1 MFDPLD
7 FMEPTAGQIGD
18 RYEEQTIE
26 EYGYQLKAS
35 SPEENEFD
43 YLDHDSANHDNND
56 NTGVITVLD
65 LPAVAY
71 ASPKVILCVLR
82 LLRPDMQVNFQAQ
95 QHTDVAE
102 LFQTREISDDL
113 QQSILHY
120 YNSVFPNDRLNT
132 IEKIATKIPSLI
144 HTSNGG
150 ELGGLLDYY
159 TSILKK
165 YENFK
170 ESDSNC
176 FGTNDSHL
184 YDLLVREVSLRISEQ
199 CGRSAQPS
207 MYRNF
212 KFQGL
217 SKTIQLY
224 EPTLTADNLGW
235 KTWGSALVLS
245 QILIS
250 EFLTGLP
257 KARRDTVSNVMTTDG
272 NSRPLKV
279 LELGAGTGLV
289 GISWAYKYKEL
300 YGKDLSSK
308 QIEMYVTDLPDIV
321 ENLRVNININGLNDF
336 VVADVLDW
344 TDPEPFTAK
353 HGVEDNDF
361 DIILIAD
368 PIYSPNHP
376 QWIVNMISKFLAK
389 DGVCFLEIPI
399 RPKYAKERDL
409 LSQLLRSNNFEVIR
423 EKYDE
428 SRDDWGMVK
437 YLYREI
443 KHQR

>member
-7 FMEPTAGQIGD
+7 FMEPAAGQLGD
-18 RYEEQTIE
+18 RCEEQTIDG
-26 EYGYQLKAS
+26 YGYRLKVS
-35 SPEENEFD
+35 ESTENELD
-43 YLDHDSANHDNND
+43 ARDHDSADAND
-56 NTGVITVLD
+56 GVITVLD
-65 LPAVAY
+65 LPAIAY

-82 LLRPDMQVNFQAQ
+82 LLRPDTQVNFQAQ
-95 QHTDVAE
+95 QHTDVDE

-132 IEKIATKIPSLI
+132 VEKIATKIPSLI

-150 ELGGLLDYY
+150 ELGNLLDYY

-170 ESDSNC
+170 KPD
-176 FGTNDSHL
+176 TNDSSL

-217 SKTIQLY
+217 AKTIQLY

-235 KTWGSALVLS
+235 KTWGSSLVLS

-250 EFLTGLP
+250 EFLTSCP
-257 KARRDTVSNVMTTDG
+257 KIGRATGPTVMTEGG

-289 GISWAYKYKEL
+289 GISWASKYTEL
-300 YGKDLSSK
+300 YSGDSSSK
-308 QIEMYVTDLPDIV
+308 PVEMYVTDLPDIV
-321 ENLRVNININGLNDF
+321 ENLKVNVNINELGDF

-353 HGVEDNDF
+353 HTVRDNDF

-389 DGVCFLEIPI
+389 NGVCFLEIPI
-399 RPKYAKERDL
+399 RPKYARERDL
-409 LSQLLRSNNFEVIR
+409 LNQLLQRSNFEVIR

-443 KHQR
+443 KRKK